1 MATRQ
6 SSAGGPVHCHLQIA
20 RQRDLAGIFRA
31 ALDAQSRHTG
41 VQLNI
46 LLGDRGIGFFVLDP
60 RLRWISASGWWTWP
74 PRSSGG
80 DHRKRGPTHRCL
92 AQGPSSPGV

>member
-20 RQRDLAGIFRA
+20 RQRDLGGIFRA
-31 ALDAQSRHTG
+31 ALDAESRHTG
-41 VQLNI
+41 VRLNI

-60 RLRWISASGWWTWP
+60 TAALDLSQRLVDVAAAIQRRRP
-74 PRSSGG
+74 
-80 DHRKRGPTHRCL
+80 
-92 AQGPSSPGV
+92 